1 MMLIYFWK
9 NGGYINITKDWA
21 QRLLQR
27 MNLVKRKGT
36 TKIKVLPSDFEKLKK
51 QFLSD
56 IRSIVAMEDIPK
68 ELIINWDQ
76 TGMKYVPVSNWT
88 FEEKGTKG

>member
-1 MMLIYFWK
+1 MGTARGVVISHDANLLIE

-36 TKIKVLPSDFEKLKK
+36 TTVKVLPSDFEKLKK

-68 ELIINWDQ
+68 QLIIN
-76 TGMKYVPVSNWT
+76 
-88 FEEKGTKG
+88 